1 MRRLTD
7 SRVAQQLRDNA
18 SGLISKGFEV
28 PIDDLRYIRLAEYE
42 EREQQRELFTVSYD
56 PDEEYYNND

>member
-7 SRVAQQLRDNA
+7 SRTAQQLRDNA
-18 SGLISKGFEV
+18 SGLISKGFTV
-28 PIDDLRYIRLAEYE
+28 PIEDLRYIRLAEYE

>member
-7 SRVAQQLRDNA
+7 SRTAQQLRDNA
-18 SGLISKGFEV
+18 SGLMSKGFEV
-28 PIDDLRYIRLAEYE
+28 PIEDLRYIRLAEYE

>member
-7 SRVAQQLRDNA
+7 NRTAQQLRDNA
-18 SGLISKGFEV
+18 SRLISKGFTV
-28 PIDDLRYIRLAEYE
+28 PIEDLRYIRLAEYE

-56 PDEEYYNND
+56 SDEEYYNND

>member
-7 SRVAQQLRDNA
+7 SRIAQQLRDNA

-42 EREQQRELFTVSYD
+42 EREQQREFFSVSYD